1 LAERWKPTAGR
12 VYRIG
17 DRLLRLLF
25 VRRGE
30 PIFEIEFKPLPI
42 ESTENSPPDERR
54 DEAAPKPA

>member
-30 PIFEIEFKPLPI
+30 PIFEIEVQPLPI
-42 ESTENSPPDERR
+42 ESAETSLPDPRR
-54 DEAAPKPA
+54 DEGTPEPA

>member
-30 PIFEIEFKPLPI
+30 PIFEIEVQPLPI
-42 ESTENSPPDERR
+42 ESTEKSPHDQRR
-54 DEAAPKPA
+54 DEGAPKPA